1 MIKVEGHP
9 HLYRDEITG
18 AIVNMNGID
27 YGNRLKQISSSQN
40 EKHELNKMREDIDE
54 LKGLL
59 RQLLEKK
66 SD

>member
-9 HLYRDEITG
+9 HLYRDEQTG
-18 AIVNMNGID
+18 AIVNMNGVD
-27 YGNRLKQISSSQN
+27 YGNRLKQISSSKN
-40 EKHELNKMREDIDE
+40 EKYELNKMREDIDE

-66 SD
+66 ID

>member
-9 HLYRDEITG
+9 HLYRDEQTG
-18 AIVNMNGID
+18 AIVNMNGVD

-40 EKHELNKMREDIDE
+40 KKHELNKMREDIDE

-59 RQLLEKK
+59 KQLLEKK
-66 SD
+66 ID